1 MEDRKGVSLMS
12 KKHKK
17 HRPEMSEEP
26 FLLSPEFEKSTGWGK
41 NFADWWQRYF
51 KSVILPAII
60 VILIAGGIY
69 AYTSRQQEPTENEEL
84 SQTAT
89 EQNEGN
95 LNINENTIQ
104 NEGIKNT
111 TENESTDTLAL
122 GEPENQNANE
132 PEPSLITPTP
142 TNDGE
147 KITQKTV
154 KGDGLTHLARRALK
168 DYIAQNQPDLKLS
181 AEQKIYCED
190 YIQKNTR
197 KDIGQKSLSI
207 GQEVSFDSTLMDN
220 AIAKAQQ
227 LSDKQLENLSKYVPL
242 VPSLNT

>member
-1 MEDRKGVSLMS
+1 MS

-17 HRPEMSEEP
+17 HPSEMSEEP

-69 AYTSRQQEPTENEEL
+69 AYTNRQQEPTENGEL

-89 EQNEGN
+89 EQSEDN

-111 TENESTDTLAL
+111 TKNESTDTLAL

-132 PEPSLITPTP
+132 PEPGLIAPTP
-142 TNDGE
+142 TNNSE
-147 KITQKTV
+147 KITQKAV
-154 KGDGLTHLARRALK
+154 KGDGLTHLSRRALK
-168 DYIAQNQPDLKLS
+168 DYITQNQPDLKLS

-190 YIQKNTR
+190 YIQKNTK

-207 GQEVSFDSTLMDN
+207 GQEVDFDSALMDN

-242 VPSLNT
+242 VPSLST

>member
-1 MEDRKGVSLMS
+1 MS

-17 HRPEMSEEP
+17 RPSEMSEEP

-69 AYTSRQQEPTENEEL
+69 AYTSRQQEPTENEG
-84 SQTAT
+84 TAT
-89 EQNEGN
+89 EQSEGN

-104 NEGIKNT
+104 NEGINNT
-111 TENESTDTLAL
+111 AENESTDTLAL

-132 PEPSLITPTP
+132 PETNLITPTP
-142 TNDGE
+142 TNNSE
-147 KITQKTV
+147 KIIQKAV

-168 DYIAQNQPDLKLS
+168 DYIAQKQPDLKLS

-197 KDIGQKSLSI
+197 KAIGQKSLSI
-207 GQEVSFDSTLMDN
+207 GQEISFDSALIDT

-227 LSDKQLENLSKYVPL
+227 LSDKQLQNLSKYVPL

>member
-1 MEDRKGVSLMS
+1 MS

-17 HRPEMSEEP
+17 HPSEMSEEP

-69 AYTSRQQEPTENEEL
+69 AYTSRQQEPTENGEL
-84 SQTAT
+84 SQTT
-89 EQNEGN
+89 SEQNGDN
-95 LNINENTIQ
+95 LDINEDTIKNSDIQ
-104 NEGIKNT
+104 NNT
-111 TENESTDTLAL
+111 DNNNDTLAL
-122 GEPENQNANE
+122 GESEDQNTNE
-132 PEPSLITPTP
+132 PEPSLITPEP
-142 TNDGE
+142 VSGGE
-147 KITQKTV
+147 KITQKAV
-154 KGDGLTHLARRALK
+154 KGDGLTHIARRALK

-190 YIQKNTR
+190 YIQKNTK
-197 KDIGQKSLSI
+197 KDIRQKSLSI
-207 GQEVSFDSTLMDN
+207 GQKVDFNSALMDN

-227 LSDKQLENLSKYVPL
+227 LSDKQLQNLSKYVPL
-242 VPSLNT
+242 VPSLST